1 MYKYKVNHFI
11 SSFVLLVSMLFLSG
25 CQTLEK
31 RCQPNQSPSCKQA
44 LSIWQSNINYIVKMN
59 FPQDFGKY
67 QAVVWEEE
75 FDNAWVTKG
84 RQINITK
91 RFLGKLNPIRR
102 ICVAAH
108 ELSHLKMGHYYSRV
122 GIIIVNS
129 ETDLQVNGSPE
140 KKPPTPISGSHYG
153 TSPSIDIPE
162 GFGVNQEVEADRM
175 ALKLISKIGL
185 NKNHYLDLL
194 LLLQGS
200 KIDPNSLIY
209 HRIAMIK
216 GL

>member
-1 MYKYKVNHFI
+1 MFSYRLNIFFI
-11 SSFVLLVSMLFLSG
+11 ILSSIGFLLSHTG
-25 CQTLEK
+25 CQTLEN
-31 RCQPNQSPSCKQA
+31 RCRHDQSPSCKSA
-44 LSIWQSNINYIVKMN
+44 LSIWQTNIDYIVRMN

-91 RFLGKLNPIRR
+91 RFLGKLNPVRR

-129 ETDLQVNGSPE
+129 ETDLKTDGSI
-140 KKPPTPISGSHYG
+140 KSISGSHYG
-153 TSPSIDIPE
+153 SSPSIDIPE
-162 GFGVNQEVEADRM
+162 GFGINQEVEADRM
-175 ALKLISKIGL
+175 AVKLIAKLGL
-185 NKNHYLDLL
+185 NKNHYLDML
-194 LLLQGS
+194 LLLQGRN
-200 KIDPNSLIY
+200 IDPNSLIY
-209 HRIAMIK
+209 HRIAMLRK
-216 GL
+216 Q